1 MSSTDLHTISFRYR
15 EVTVLVNQTLRLGLK
30 LLYHVVRPPLLQVT
44 IFVILSSFRIS
55 QNIYIFL
62 IVRCCLW
69 NIKLKKQIW
78 GANFRLY
85 FKTHIVHVF
94 EIVILIAKFDIPSGF
109 VCQCVTPLEVTLRCI
124 KNGLFLI
131 DFVAFNH
138 SSVSKL
144 MMGERVYFFFNLT
157 YIVVYVH
164 ENLRNASLQNTIY
177 LVFSKKKRCKFAMNA
192 IRKWTLSWRHKIRK

>member
-44 IFVILSSFRIS
+44 IFVILSSFRIR

-69 NIKLKKQIW
+69 NIKLKKQIL

-94 EIVILIAKFDIPSGF
+94 EIVIHKWMLIAKFDIPSGF
-109 VCQCVTPLEVTLRCI
+109 VFQCVTPLEVTLRCI

-144 MMGERVYFFFNLT
+144 MMGERVYFFF
-157 YIVVYVH
+157 
-164 ENLRNASLQNTIY
+164 
-177 LVFSKKKRCKFAMNA
+177 
-192 IRKWTLSWRHKIRK
+192 

>member
-1 MSSTDLHTISFRYR
+1 M
-15 EVTVLVNQTLRLGLK
+15 
-30 LLYHVVRPPLLQVT
+30 
-44 IFVILSSFRIS
+44 
-55 QNIYIFL
+55 
-62 IVRCCLW
+62 
-69 NIKLKKQIW
+69 
-78 GANFRLY
+78 
-85 FKTHIVHVF
+85 
-94 EIVILIAKFDIPSGF
+94 LIAKFDIPSGF
-109 VCQCVTPLEVTLRCI
+109 VCQCVTPLEVKLRCI

-177 LVFSKKKRCKFAMNA
+177 LVFSKKKDVN
-192 IRKWTLSWRHKIRK
+192 LQ

>member
-1 MSSTDLHTISFRYR
+1 MPSASGTEKSPYWSIRHCAWVLNFCITSSVHHCFRLPSLSYC
-15 EVTVLVNQTLRLGLK
+15 LPLG
-30 LLYHVVRPPLLQVT
+30 YDR
-44 IFVILSSFRIS
+44 
-55 QNIYIFL
+55 IYIFL

-69 NIKLKKQIW
+69 NIKLKKQIL

-94 EIVILIAKFDIPSGF
+94 EIVIHKWMLIAKFDIPSGF
-109 VCQCVTPLEVTLRCI
+109 VCQCVTPLEVTLRCL

-144 MMGERVYFFFNLT
+144 MMGERVYFFL
-157 YIVVYVH
+157 I
-164 ENLRNASLQNTIY
+164 
-177 LVFSKKKRCKFAMNA
+177 
-192 IRKWTLSWRHKIRK
+192 